1 MTEKMATQNFK
12 NVVSS
17 IANEIRSTQIN
28 TVQQVNRN
36 LIMLYFRI
44 GKILDENSK
53 YGNGFIKNISHAIKL
68 EYPNM
73 KGFSDRNLRR
83 MKLFYNEYKED
94 EKWPQLVANL
104 PWGHNILLME
114 KIKDKNIREVYIK
127 GVIANGWSR
136 NTLLIQIEND
146 YHLRIGN
153 SYNNFETTLND
164 NDSDLVNS
172 VIKDPYIFDFLA
184 LNENYKERELEHAMI
199 DKIKDVLI
207 ELGKGF
213 SFVGNQYKISVDDN
227 DYYLDLL
234 FYHLDLRCY
243 IVIELKVTEFKPEY
257 IGQLGF
263 YVTAVNE
270 TLKKNTDNQT
280 IGLLL
285 CKSKNRLTVKW
296 ALKTTNAPIGI
307 SSFELEKYIT
317 KDILEKL
324 PTEDEL
330 NLHIDLIE

>member
-1 MTEKMATQNFK
+1 
-12 NVVSS
+12 
-17 IANEIRSTQIN
+17 
-28 TVQQVNRN
+28 
-36 LIMLYFRI
+36 
-44 GKILDENSK
+44 
-53 YGNGFIKNISHAIKL
+53 
-68 EYPNM
+68 
-73 KGFSDRNLRR
+73 
-83 MKLFYNEYKED
+83 
-94 EKWPQLVANL
+94 
-104 PWGHNILLME
+104 
-114 KIKDKNIREVYIK
+114 
-127 GVIANGWSR
+127 
-136 NTLLIQIEND
+136 
-146 YHLRIGN
+146 
-153 SYNNFETTLND
+153 
-164 NDSDLVNS
+164 
-172 VIKDPYIFDFLA
+172 
-184 LNENYKERELEHAMI
+184 MI